1 MRMPIR
7 GGALSDIA
15 PITGLP
21 EGRYYAADLLMEGT
35 ASLVPMLAID
45 GEGGQQKPPDK
56 YVSPASLGTL
66 LVGPWRSVIAEF
78 WPPKAMA
85 MLA

>member
-1 MRMPIR
+1 
-7 GGALSDIA
+7 
-15 PITGLP
+15 
-21 EGRYYAADLLMEGT
+21 
-35 ASLVPMLAID
+35 
-45 GEGGQQKPPDK
+45 
-56 YVSPASLGTL
+56 VSPASLGTL